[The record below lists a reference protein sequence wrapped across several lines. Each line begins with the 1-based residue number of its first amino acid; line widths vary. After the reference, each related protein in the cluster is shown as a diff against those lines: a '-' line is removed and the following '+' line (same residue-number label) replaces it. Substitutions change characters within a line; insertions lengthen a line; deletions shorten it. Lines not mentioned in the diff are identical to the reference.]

1 MNRFDLTRLEK
12 EISLFV
18 EERDWDQFHSVK
30 NLAMALS
37 VESSELV
44 EIFQWMQE
52 SDSNLAHQNPL
63 QREKIRD
70 ELADIL
76 FFVIRIAQKTNTN
89 LEEALLQK
97 LEKNKEKYP
106 AQKVRGS
113 SKKYSDYE

>member
-1 MNRFDLTRLEK
+1 MSRFDLALLES
-12 EISLFV
+12 EILKFV

-44 EIFQWMQE
+44 EIFQWMKEQ
-52 SDSNLAHQNPL
+52 DSNQVHQDASIHNKV
-63 QREKIRD
+63 QD

-89 LEEALLQK
+89 LEQALLQK
-97 LEKNKEKYP
+97 LVKNREKYP